1 VNRRARRRAEPGDI
15 IAYHR
20 RPRHKDEI
28 LCHNHVIHT
37 SWMHHGVNGFRW
49 FVVDGRP
56 GHGWRECPC
65 GWRPDLGAHYA
76 DPDHVA
82 WTRRMRKRLKSQKA
96 FDNYVVK
103 RAMPW
108 AMVAAKEKP

>member
-1 VNRRARRRAEPGDI
+1 MNKSGDI
-15 IAYHR
+15 VAYNR
-20 RPRHKDEI
+20 RPRAGEI
-28 LCHNHVIHT
+28 LCHNHIVHT
-37 SWMHHGVNGFRW
+37 SRMRSGVNGFRW

-82 WTRRMRKRLKSQKA
+82 WTRRMRKKYKTQEA
-96 FDNYVVK
+96 FD
-103 RAMPW
+103 RW
-108 AMVAAKEKP
+108 VAERVFPE